1 MPVTGAAER
10 ARIHAPPRSAATS
23 SAGVL
28 RDPAPVL
35 WRLAAAAAA
44 PPLGEALRIAESIHV
59 AVLALAGRRFGA
71 DAIPPVLSGRGEGGA
86 PLRGP
91 RQHLHKHILVGSS
104 DGGSRIEMI
113 AVWAPLGLTAEE
125 REVVSRLH
133 LRHRGGHIPLER
145 TERHP
150 AFARARTW
158 RTLTPYLPFN
168 HVKPRGRSSVE
179 GQVRRELVE
188 FRGLPNPE
196 SVRCMS
202 RIAGGA
208 HLQRSRG
215 RGRGEPPPRPHE
227 LRITFA
233 EPLSGPMALGRHAHF
248 SLGVLVPAE

>member
-1 MPVTGAAER
+1 MGTSC
-10 ARIHAPPRSAATS
+10 SAATS
-23 SAGVL
+23 SAGAL

-44 PPLGEALRIAESIHV
+44 PPLGEALRIAESIHI

-71 DAIPPVLSGRGEGGA
+71 DAIPSVLSGRGEGGA

-91 RQHLHKHILVGSS
+91 KQHLHKHVLVGSS
-104 DGGSRIEMI
+104 DGGSRIELI

-125 REVVSRLH
+125 REVVSRLY

-150 AFARARTW
+150 AFTRARIW

-168 HVKPRGRSSVE
+168 HVKPRGHNSVE

-196 SVRCMS
+196 SVHCVP

-215 RGRGEPPPRPHE
+215 HGRGEPPPRPHD
-227 LRITFA
+227 LWITFA
-233 EPLSGPMALGRHAHF
+233 EPLSGPITLGRHAHF